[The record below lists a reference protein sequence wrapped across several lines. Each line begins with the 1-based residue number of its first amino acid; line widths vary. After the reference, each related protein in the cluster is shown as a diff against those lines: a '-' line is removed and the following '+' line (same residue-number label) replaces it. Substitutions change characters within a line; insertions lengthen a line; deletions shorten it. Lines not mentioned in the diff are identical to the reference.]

1 MDIVTYALVQKTAAG
16 LDEVKT
22 TVDAANT
29 KVNSL
34 KISKV
39 VLWENPDMAA
49 IDKITN
55 FTFPA
60 DDSYSLAILEY
71 VGALSEDIP
80 LTTILCKGN
89 SHSIVCQYSGGIG
102 IREVLLEDGM
112 LRVGQ
117 IYGTNSNVSDS
128 YLIPK
133 ALYKLVIE

>member
-55 FTFPA
+55 FTFPS
-60 DDSYSLAILEY
+60 DDSYSLAVLEY
-71 VGALSEDIP
+71 VGSLTENIL
-80 LTTILCKGN
+80 LTTVLCKGS
-89 SHSIVCQYSGGIG
+89 SHLIVCQYSDGIG
-102 IREVLLEDGM
+102 IREVLLEDGT
-112 LRVGQ
+112 LSVGQ